1 VLHVCDFFF
10 QVKSREV
17 LVFITCIEW
26 EREREREKEKKKRT
40 KCHRPFQG
48 LRLNGISH
56 PASSFL
62 SSVCSLHRNTD
73 HDPNTRRARVRRG
86 GGLYLYRRVN
96 FTRHYPDVDF
106 FVLSGRGTTWKPLED
121 LFSMD
126 DGLAVRRESPMER
139 VQRRCNAMYREAS
152 DWWGPRTFLI
162 LYVNYRLI

>member
-1 VLHVCDFFF
+1 MYVIFF

-26 EREREREKEKKKRT
+26 EREREKEKKRKKRT

-86 GGLYLYRRVN
+86 GGYTYTDALTSRDITLMWISLYYRV
-96 FTRHYPDVDF
+96 V
-106 FVLSGRGTTWKPLED
+106 
-121 LFSMD
+121 
-126 DGLAVRRESPMER
+126 ARRESRWKTFSVWTTDLPFDENLPWNVCKDDAMRCIATR
-139 VQRRCNAMYREAS
+139 VTDEVLVHS
-152 DWWGPRTFLI
+152 
-162 LYVNYRLI
+162 LYYTWIIV